1 MKHCMIDLETMGTGP
16 DAAIVA
22 IGAVLFDPAAGGD
35 GIGAQR
41 EWTIDLADAMQR
53 GGRVDA
59 YTIQWWLAQGE
70 PARAALAR
78 RADSLVVALPALADW
93 LRLHGVEC
101 AWGNGA
107 DFDLVILASAYRRA
121 AIHWPITYRQHR
133 CLRTL
138 RALRPD
144 VKVQAEGTH
153 HTALA
158 DARWGAR
165 LAVQIL
171 RGLA

>member
-35 GIGAQR
+35 GMGAQR
-41 EWTIDLADAMQR
+41 EWTIDLADAMHN

-59 YTIQWWLAQGE
+59 GTVQWWLRQSEA
-70 PARAALAR
+70 ARAALQRPAEPLY
-78 RADSLVVALPALADW
+78 SALPSLADW
-93 LRLHGVEC
+93 LRLHGVEQM
-101 AWGNGA
+101 WGNGA
-107 DFDLVILASAYRRA
+107 DFDLVILASTYRRA

-138 RALRPD
+138 RSLRPD